1 MDTGVTGHVAM
12 SKAASV
18 RASVRDCEEKEVVVD
33 ESVTALGFGFLHL
46 PPTRYAP
53 LVIKTVKQDSW
64 ADLQGIIPGSE
75 LIELEGQEAGR
86 LSAEEFRQVLKQ
98 RPLRLKLAP
107 PHGEV
112 WKQVAAFQ
120 QQVVALSLQKVHLQ
134 QALKDESD
142 RVMRE
147 LGICTELEKS
157 NSMQHKAKVLK
168 DQAQRLQEKQAL
180 EEEMDKLKAELQ
192 TCHLQMDVERQ
203 QMEAE
208 RSKFQE
214 DLQEASQLATDH
226 ATQRSLLEEQL
237 KDLQAKMDSS
247 TAQLTEL
254 TAQLDSE
261 REARQQLDVENS
273 RLQASCAESEAQ
285 VQRCK
290 GELEAARKGTLEAET
305 SQLAELQRSRASLEQ
320 ERQQLVA
327 SQAELQLEKNHQ
339 AAEKLE
345 LEAMRKS
352 LEEKDPHLQQ
362 AVSELSKLR
371 VALTSAQPELQS
383 LLSHLATSELFKVE
397 SSPPAAAVPGPSA
410 VPGPARRS
418 YARRSVV
425 PVAAPAADKESDEEM
440 F

>member
-1 MDTGVTGHVAM
+1 M
-12 SKAASV
+12 
-18 RASVRDCEEKEVVVD
+18 
-33 ESVTALGFGFLHL
+33 
-46 PPTRYAP
+46 
-53 LVIKTVKQDSW
+53 IKTVKQDSW

-273 RLQASCAESEAQ
+273 RLQAQ

-327 SQAELQLEKNHQ
+327 NQAELQLEKNHQ